1 VQGSKRSVIVFLQ
14 VAMMVVSGAC
24 FLMQGL
30 SSGFLWVSLLFATL
44 FVALRYVDHF
54 FFEDR

>member
-1 VQGSKRSVIVFLQ
+1 VQDSKRSVIVFLQ
-14 VAMMVVSGAC
+14 VALMVVSGVC

-30 SSGFLWVSLLFATL
+30 WSGFLWVSLLLAVL

-54 FFEDR
+54 YFEDR